1 MREKYIEEFIPSE
14 DMREYLKIPHQ
25 NVDTIAE
32 IIYYSPAPVERK
44 KIALTELLKE
54 LDSKTDEDMIFN
66 TKAYL
71 KTIEE
76 AERLIEVEGVFSIE
90 MVEYDEN
97 KGDSNYEFNGL
108 FNNFN
113 DLVQYV
119 KKNMDECEITDEDF
133 IYYQAVKWI
142 NDEAGK
148 LVEACTYWIIR
159 GQVWYVQ
166 LEGKVLDE
174 GIPDIFMSH
183 ELNVAVP
190 FKAGDIVEVDLYP
203 FADKRIIGILEI
215 GDNRD
220 CCCLQGLSKRLDGSW
235 TTGAIKHGHIGDILL
250 LAVSALYTITTYKG
264 ELPSGYEILKDVSD
278 FIDGSEERGS
288 ALWHK
293 IYASKSDDGLA
304 DDELL
309 SVIEKIREGA

>member
-1 MREKYIEEFIPSE
+1 MRDKYIEESISSV
-14 DMREYLKIPHQ
+14 DMKDYLKIPHQ

-54 LDSKTDEDMIFN
+54 LDSKTDADMIFN
-66 TKAYL
+66 AKAYL

-76 AERLIEVEGVFSIE
+76 AEGVFSIE
-90 MVEYDEN
+90 MVEYDKK
-97 KGDSNYEFNGL
+97 KGELDYEFNGL

-119 KKNMDECEITDEDF
+119 KQNMDECEITDEDL

-148 LVEACTYWIIR
+148 LVEACTYWIVR

-166 LEGKVLDE
+166 LEGKVIDE
-174 GIPDIFMSH
+174 SIPDIFMSH
-183 ELNVAVP
+183 DLNVAVP

-203 FADKRIIGILEI
+203 FADKRIMGILEI
-215 GDNRD
+215 GDNLD

-235 TTGAIKHGHIGDILL
+235 TIGAIKHGHIGDFLL
-250 LAVSALYTITTYKG
+250 LTVSALYTITTYKG

-288 ALWHK
+288 ALWN
-293 IYASKSDDGLA
+293 ALA
-304 DDELL
+304 PMNDINTEEIL
-309 SVIEKIREGA
+309 SCIENLTREKYKNYN